1 MPHGRCRSHNLRQ
14 LGIPKKRFY
23 IPLLYLTISQYI
35 PIVPGY
41 PLPVRILK
49 HIYFEYI
56 FGNFGNIHEYPSTFH
71 FWTFWNIWDANIPQ
85 DPYYK
90 KPVAH
95 GKIQWLFIP
104 LLSLTI
110 HMGLSENGGY
120 FELNQPLWTYDKFQ
134 WLFSDSSH
142 SIKVN
147 PTVRFPVTRRGLKCA
162 PSEGHS
168 RELCSSLCRPSEE
181 VEWRAA

>member
-1 MPHGRCRSHNLRQ
+1 MPHGRCRSHNLQQ

-35 PIVPGY
+35 PIVPRY

-90 KPVAH
+90 KPVVH
-95 GKIQWLFIP
+95 GKIQWLF
-104 LLSLTI
+104 
-110 HMGLSENGGY
+110 H
-120 FELNQPLWTYDKFQ
+120 
-134 WLFSDSSH
+134 
-142 SIKVN
+142 
-147 PTVRFPVTRRGLKCA
+147 
-162 PSEGHS
+162 
-168 RELCSSLCRPSEE
+168 
-181 VEWRAA
+181 